1 MPWLTGR
8 RSCYASTSARAASEN
23 CVHPFNKRTMPADI
37 CFHISSAEAAKN
49 DHGDATALTLP
60 ITPAL
65 HIPSTAQP
73 TASLR
78 SLCFTNT
85 LANATASDGTSSC
98 TLGLF
103 SGSGHPQFTNGSA
116 APDPWIGL
124 AYTDASGAAQTVV
137 APLIDPGGPWTYTG
151 VSTTAA
157 FHSFSV
163 ANLVDMI
170 TFTTRHTWADAK
182 WLKDTGQIADAT
194 AAHAPHLPNST
205 VKGVLAMGI
214 DYPTLVSVIAT
225 WKSALI
231 GHLRRLAQ
239 RSPSRTPASPPP
251 RKSVPSSPR
260 WGTAR
265 EARPSQCFTN
275 TWALQTARQAP
286 SRLYLSNKWL
296 CASKAQQRRGGSS
309 HPRRTSS

>member
-1 MPWLTGR
+1 
-8 RSCYASTSARAASEN
+8 
-23 CVHPFNKRTMPADI
+23 MPADI

-124 AYTDASGAAQTVV
+124 VYTDAVQSTATNAAIAERILEALQVTVCVRMFVSACQMTWGARLV
-137 APLIDPGGPWTYTG
+137 GGLGGTMSFELGAGCLG
-151 VSTTAA
+151 VSTL
-157 FHSFSV
+157 FPGS
-163 ANLVDMI
+163 L
-170 TFTTRHTWADAK
+170 DA
-182 WLKDTGQIADAT
+182 
-194 AAHAPHLPNST
+194 
-205 VKGVLAMGI
+205 
-214 DYPTLVSVIAT
+214 
-225 WKSALI
+225 
-231 GHLRRLAQ
+231 
-239 RSPSRTPASPPP
+239 
-251 RKSVPSSPR
+251 
-260 WGTAR
+260 
-265 EARPSQCFTN
+265 
-275 TWALQTARQAP
+275 
-286 SRLYLSNKWL
+286 
-296 CASKAQQRRGGSS
+296 
-309 HPRRTSS
+309 